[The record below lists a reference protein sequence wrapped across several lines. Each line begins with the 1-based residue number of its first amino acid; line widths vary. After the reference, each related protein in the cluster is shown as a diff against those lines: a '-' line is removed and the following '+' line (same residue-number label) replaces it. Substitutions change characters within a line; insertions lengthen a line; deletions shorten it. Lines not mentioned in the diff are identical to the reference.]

1 MALQALHGF
10 IYLKRPEGPPAA
22 QSCPSTRVTTAD
34 SPSGNTASAP
44 SAQQQPSERSLELNY
59 PRREDIG
66 RLLILW
72 LESVDGRRSPRSLK
86 NGRFHPDILGQLGG
100 HQRLIQAGGGNQT
113 GAVASKIKTLHI
125 QKTTTPTVR
134 FCASAVIGG
143 RVRAIAG
150 TTKLVRL
157 PKKEGSPR
165 PTQKQWRVET
175 LQII

>member
-10 IYLKRPEGPPAA
+10 IYLKRPEGPPSA
-22 QSCPSTRVTTAD
+22 QTCPSTRVTHAD
-34 SPSGNTASAP
+34 PP
-44 SAQQQPSERSLELNY
+44 ERPRGLNY

-86 NGRFHPDILGQLGG
+86 NGRFHPDILAQLGG
-100 HQRLIQAGGGNQT
+100 HQRLIQAGGGKKT

>member
-10 IYLKRPEGPPAA
+10 IYLKRPEGPPSA
-22 QSCPSTRVTTAD
+22 QSCPSTRITPT
-34 SPSGNTASAP
+34 
-44 SAQQQPSERSLELNY
+44 ERPEEQNY

-86 NGRFHPDILGQLGG
+86 SGRFHPDILAQLGG
-100 HQRLIQAGGGNQT
+100 HQRLIQAGDGKQA
-113 GAVASKIKTLHI
+113 GAAASKIKTLHI

>member
-1 MALQALHGF
+1 MSDDHLTGF
-10 IYLKRPEGPPAA
+10 IYLRRPAPPALLD
-22 QSCPSTRVTTAD
+22 PSGQ
-34 SPSGNTASAP
+34 SPSFSQRCGSSLDRPDHALP
-44 SAQQQPSERSLELNY
+44 AQTIHS

-72 LESVDGRRSPRSLK
+72 LEAVDGRRPPRSLK
-86 NGRFHPDILGQLGG
+86 NGRFHPDILSQLGG
-100 HQRLIQAGGGNQT
+100 HQRLIQAGGGKQT